1 MEEIKEIL
9 EQYEMIIIN
18 LSEDDKLKDNL
29 KKYDQCK
36 KLLSKDVLKRM
47 IKVPNY
53 QTNFIKMLN
62 YLFQFDDEIVFDT
75 FNYI

>member
-18 LSEDDKLKDNL
+18 LSQDEKLKENL

-36 KLLSKDVLKRM
+36 KLLSEPVIERM
-47 IKVPNY
+47 VKVKNY
-53 QTNFIKMLN
+53 QSTFIKMLN
-62 YLFQFDDEIVFDT
+62 YLFDFDDEIVFDT
-75 FNYI
+75 FKYI